1 MVIDFFVE
9 IQSFEL
15 VDKELMVLREEGMRW
30 TFNSNGVL
38 NRDRV
43 GIRVVLESSF
53 GVIIR
58 EAFQLEKQMTNNE
71 AEYEALLYGLE
82 LALKLEVQN
91 LKVFLDSEL
100 VLGHVNRVFKMKDKR
115 MKAYYNKV
123 T

>member
-91 LKVFLDSEL
+91 LKVFLDSKL
-100 VLGHVNRVFKMKDKR
+100 VSSM
-115 MKAYYNKV
+115 
-123 T
+123 